1 MVAGVRLFAMVGKSL
16 LFFREKMVAGCSEI
30 ITFAPVISSQRRPR
44 TSVVAGVAAWD
55 VMEVTTM
62 TKNYAVL
69 AVSALMLVSSCGT
82 YTGQGAYTGATF
94 GSILGSAIGGI
105 SDGPRGHD
113 IGTVI
118 GMAGGAMIGGVIG
131 SAQDQRRQQRQT
143 DDEVYSHRRAARSQ
157 VRRQAPVVQNGD
169 ENYGSGFDAN
179 NGGDDRIEGISGGEP
194 ANQPVQV
201 FPGSSSVE
209 NIAEG
214 ITYTPVIEIRNA
226 RFVDADGDNVIGRGE
241 LCHVVFEVFNHGAQ
255 PIYDI
260 QPMVVEATANRHLYI
275 SPGVHVERID
285 PGKGI
290 RYTAVVKAD
299 NRLKAGNAKICV
311 SVIEGNNHKISKVT
325 EFNIPT
331 RK

>member
-1 MVAGVRLFAMVGKSL
+1 M
-16 LFFREKMVAGCSEI
+16 
-30 ITFAPVISSQRRPR
+30 P
-44 TSVVAGVAAWD
+44 SVVAGGFAWD
-55 VMEVTTM
+55 VMEVKAM
-62 TKNYAVL
+62 TKNYTVL

-118 GMAGGAMIGGVIG
+118 GMAGGAVIGGVIG

-143 DDEVYSHRRAARSQ
+143 DDDVYSYRRSARSQ
-157 VRRQAPVVQNGD
+157 ERRQAPVVQNSD
-169 ENYGSGFDAN
+169 ESYGSGFDAN
-179 NGGDDRIEGISGGEP
+179 NGGDDRIEGIGGGEP
-194 ANQPVQV
+194 VTANGTPTTGESVNQPVQV

-214 ITYTPVIEIRNA
+214 ITYTPAIEIRNA
-226 RFVDADGDNVIGRGE
+226 RFVDADGDNVISRGE

-275 SPGVHVERID
+275 SPGIHVERID

-299 NRLKAGNAKICV
+299 NRLRDGNAKICV

>member
-1 MVAGVRLFAMVGKSL
+1 M
-16 LFFREKMVAGCSEI
+16 
-30 ITFAPVISSQRRPR
+30 P
-44 TSVVAGVAAWD
+44 SVVAGGAAWD

-118 GMAGGAMIGGVIG
+118 GMAGGAVIGGVIG

-179 NGGDDRIEGISGGEP
+179 NGGDDRIEGIGGGEPATTNGTPTTANGTSATGEP

-275 SPGVHVERID
+275 SPGIHVERID

-299 NRLKAGNAKICV
+299 NRLRDGSAKICV

>member
-1 MVAGVRLFAMVGKSL
+1 
-16 LFFREKMVAGCSEI
+16 
-30 ITFAPVISSQRRPR
+30 
-44 TSVVAGVAAWD
+44 
-55 VMEVTTM
+55 
-62 TKNYAVL
+62 
-69 AVSALMLVSSCGT
+69 MLVSSCGT

-118 GMAGGAMIGGVIG
+118 GMAGGAVIGGIIG
-131 SAQDQRRQQRQT
+131 SAQDQQRQQRPT

-157 VRRQAPVVQNGD
+157 VRRQAPVVQGGD

-179 NGGDDRIEGISGGEP
+179 NGGDDRIEGLGVGEP
-194 ANQPVQV
+194 ATANGEPATANGGPATASGTPAAGEPASRPVQV
-201 FPGSSSVE
+201 FPSSSSVE

-226 RFVDADGDNVIGRGE
+226 RFVDADGDNVISRGE

-260 QPMVVEATANRHLYI
+260 QPMVVEANANRHLYI
-275 SPGVHVERID
+275 SPGIHVERIA

-299 NRLKAGNAKICV
+299 NRLRDGSAKICV